1 MILIFLVD
9 EFHKEA
15 RMAAWGKIT
24 TEQAGGF
31 VLGFGKYRGR
41 SVEQVA
47 GTDDGLR
54 YLDYVVGQDWCF
66 PLPPGCDEHG
76 RTLAVTAPAI
86 SRGSRE
92 PGRFA

>member
-41 SVEQVA
+41 SIEQVA

-66 PLPPGCDEHG
+66 PDTKEAIGLY
-76 RTLAVTAPAI
+76 LAQDHI
-86 SRGSRE
+86 RRE
-92 PGRFA
+92 LERITGD